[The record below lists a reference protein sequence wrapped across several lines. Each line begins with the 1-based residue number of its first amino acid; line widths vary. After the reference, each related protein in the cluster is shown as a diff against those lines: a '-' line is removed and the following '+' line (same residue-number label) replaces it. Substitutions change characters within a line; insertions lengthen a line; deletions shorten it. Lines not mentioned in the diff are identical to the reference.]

1 MIWQFGVGFYF
12 TSRSVLSVHRIVYN
26 LRNMDQQHLKEF
38 KLATALYSAQ
48 NRSCWSFKTVPFWTL
63 CNSYRTSWHKIKAAL
78 DYKWSSIWN
87 PLICST
93 VQSCIIFLK
102 VLSVTSRRSL
112 KAAAAYG
119 WYFMSTFWVF
129 CHFLDNWKNSF
140 LLQFWQK
147 SIWCFI
153 HLMETFNKDA
163 TNEKLL
169 QDFPSF
175 QVKNSDN

>member
-1 MIWQFGVGFYF
+1 MCLVVQYRQKSFISKSNVRVIWQFGVGFYF

-112 KAAAAYG
+112 KLHMG
-119 WYFMSTFWVF
+119 GIS
-129 CHFLDNWKNSF
+129 CHFLY
-140 LLQFWQK
+140 
-147 SIWCFI
+147 
-153 HLMETFNKDA
+153 T
-163 TNEKLL
+163 
-169 QDFPSF
+169 
-175 QVKNSDN
+175 